1 MSRNT
6 LKEHVRETETR
17 ARETSEKL
25 RKMETTEG
33 EGVRTADQTGAV
45 SSELED
51 IRAELRRAKEP
62 IYASIEQ
69 ATREDQQ
76 QVVEQEKAASA
87 HARELGDL
95 SSKTSSEQTK
105 AEGIR
110 SRDSRIQSGSD
121 LAEILRDTK
130 NQLDSSGRS
139 QSTLASDAGQKRAQ
153 SERQTR
159 GAIQRNRSK

>member
-25 RKMETTEG
+25 RKMTTTEG
-33 EGVRTADQTGAV
+33 EAVRTADQTGAV
-45 SSELED
+45 SSDLED

-87 HARELGDL
+87 HAKELGDL
-95 SSKTSSEQTK
+95 ASKTSAEQTK
-105 AEGIR
+105 AESIR
-110 SRDSRIQSGSD
+110 SQDSRIQSGSD
-121 LAEILRDTK
+121 LAQILRNTK
-130 NQLDSSGRS
+130 DQLNSSGRN
-139 QSTLASDAGQKRAQ
+139 QSNLASEAGQKRAQ
-153 SERQTR
+153 SEQHTR